1 MEVEFQK
8 TPEDAQ
14 AIPAE
19 SQKTP
24 KYTQANIGTEGVRDI
39 IDYAL
44 DPDGVLVADDHPII
58 ELLQSA
64 GRFDSAKA
72 RRWVRLNRELVQ
84 ASCTAL
90 INDGFGLSVQAD
102 NV

>member
-1 MEVEFQK
+1 MEE
-8 TPEDAQ
+8 PQ
-14 AIPAE
+14 AP
-19 SQKTP
+19 QQ
-24 KYTQANIGTEGVRDI
+24 YTQANIGTEGVRDI
-39 IDYAL
+39 IDCAL

-64 GRFDSAKA
+64 GRFDPAKA

-90 INDGFGLSVQAD
+90 INDGFDLSVQAE